1 MIKVGITGGIGSG
14 KTTVC
19 EIFERLGVPVYY
31 ADKQAKYLM
40 ETDKKLREAIR
51 QLFGDEAFDSENNL
65 NRAFIAGIVFKD
77 EEKLLALNALVHPA
91 VKADYDSWN
100 SILERKEYPYSLKE
114 AALLVESGS
123 YKDLDKLIVVSAPL
137 EDRIKRVMARDN
149 VSEEQVKARIDAQL
163 PDAEKVKLAD
173 YVIANNLIME
183 LVPQVSKVHLDLLN
197 AQ

>member
-40 ETDKKLREAIR
+40 ETDKNLREGIR
-51 QLFGDEAFDSENNL
+51 QLFGDEAFDAENNL

-100 SILERKEYPYSLKE
+100 AILARKEYPYSLKE

-149 VSEEQVKARIDAQL
+149 ISEEQVKARIDAQL
-163 PDAEKVKLAD
+163 PESEKVKLAD
-173 YVIANNLIME
+173 YVIDNNLIME
-183 LVPQVSKVHLDLLN
+183 LVPQVGKVHLDLLN

>member
-40 ETDKKLREAIR
+40 ETDKNLREGIR
-51 QLFGDEAFDSENNL
+51 QLFGDEAFDAENNL

-100 SILERKEYPYSLKE
+100 AILARKEYPYSLKE

-149 VSEEQVKARIDAQL
+149 ITAEQVKARIDAQL
-163 PDAEKVKLAD
+163 PESEKVKLAD
-173 YVIANNLIME
+173 YVIDNNLIME
-183 LVPQVSKVHLDLLN
+183 LVPQVGKVHLDLLN

>member
-40 ETDKKLREAIR
+40 ETDKALRESIR
-51 QLFGDEAFDSENNL
+51 QLFGDEAFDDENNL

-100 SILERKEYPYSLKE
+100 AILARKEYPYSLKE

-149 VSEEQVKARIDAQL
+149 ITAEQVKARIDAQL
-163 PDAEKVKLAD
+163 PESEKVKLAD
-173 YVIANNLIME
+173 YVIDNNLIME
-183 LVPQVSKVHLDLLN
+183 LVPQVGKVHLDLLN

>member
-173 YVIANNLIME
+173 YVIDNNLIME

>member
-100 SILERKEYPYSLKE
+100 AILARKEYPYSLKE

-163 PDAEKVKLAD
+163 PDAGKVKLAD

>member
-51 QLFGDEAFDSENNL
+51 QLFGDEAFDAENNL

-100 SILERKEYPYSLKE
+100 AILARKEYPYSLKE

-149 VSEEQVKARIDAQL
+149 ITAEQVKARIDAQL
-163 PDAEKVKLAD
+163 PESEKVKLAD
-173 YVIANNLIME
+173 YVIDNNLIME
-183 LVPQVSKVHLDLLN
+183 LVPQVGKVHLDLLN

>member
-51 QLFGDEAFDSENNL
+51 QLFGDEAFDAENKL

-100 SILERKEYPYSLKE
+100 AILARKEYPYSLKE

-173 YVIANNLIME
+173 YVIDNNLIME

>member
-51 QLFGDEAFDSENNL
+51 QLFGDEAFDAENNL

-100 SILERKEYPYSLKE
+100 AILARKEYPYSLKE

-173 YVIANNLIME
+173 YVIDNNLIME

>member
-65 NRAFIAGIVFKD
+65 NRTFIAGIVFKD

>member
-19 EIFERLGVPVYY
+19 EVFERLGVPVYY

-51 QLFGDEAFDSENNL
+51 QLFGDEAFDAENNL

-77 EEKLLALNALVHPA
+77 EAKLLALNALVHPA

-100 SILERKEYPYSLKE
+100 AILARKEYPYNLKE

-149 VSEEQVKARIDAQL
+149 ITAEQVKTRIDAQL
-163 PDAEKVKLAD
+163 PESEKVKLAD
-173 YVIANNLIME
+173 YVIDNNLIME
-183 LVPQVSKVHLDLLN
+183 LVPQVGKVHLDLLN

>member
-31 ADKQAKYLM
+31 ADKHAKYLM

-51 QLFGDEAFDSENNL
+51 QLFGDEAFDAENNL

-100 SILERKEYPYSLKE
+100 AILARKEYPYSLKE

-149 VSEEQVKARIDAQL
+149 ISEEQVKARIDAQL
-163 PDAEKVKLAD
+163 PESEKVKLAD
-173 YVIANNLIME
+173 YVIDNNLIME
-183 LVPQVSKVHLDLLN
+183 LVPQVGKVHLDLLN

>member
-40 ETDKKLREAIR
+40 ETDKNLREGIR
-51 QLFGDEAFDSENNL
+51 QLFGDEAFDAENKL

-77 EEKLLALNALVHPA
+77 EAKLLALNALVHPA

-100 SILERKEYPYSLKE
+100 AILARKEYPYSLKE

-149 VSEEQVKARIDAQL
+149 ITAEQVKTRIDAQL
-163 PDAEKVKLAD
+163 PESEKVKLAD
-173 YVIANNLIME
+173 YVIDNNLIME
-183 LVPQVSKVHLDLLN
+183 LLPQVGKVHLDLLN

>member
-1 MIKVGITGGIGSG
+1 
-14 KTTVC
+14 
-19 EIFERLGVPVYY
+19 VYY

-51 QLFGDEAFDSENNL
+51 QLFGDEAFDAENNL

-77 EEKLLALNALVHPA
+77 EAKLLALNALVHPA

-100 SILERKEYPYSLKE
+100 AILARKEYPYSLKE

-149 VSEEQVKARIDAQL
+149 ITAEQVKARIDAQL
-163 PDAEKVKLAD
+163 PESEKVKLAD
-173 YVIANNLIME
+173 YVIDNNFIME
-183 LVPQVSKVHLDLLN
+183 LVPQVGKVHLDLLN

>member
-19 EIFERLGVPVYY
+19 EVFERLGVPVYY

-51 QLFGDEAFDSENNL
+51 QLFGDEAFDAENNL

-77 EEKLLALNALVHPA
+77 EAKLLALNALVHPA

-100 SILERKEYPYSLKE
+100 AILARKEYPYSLKE

-149 VSEEQVKARIDAQL
+149 ITAEQVKARIDAQL
-163 PDAEKVKLAD
+163 PESEKVKLAD
-173 YVIANNLIME
+173 YVIDNNLIME
-183 LVPQVSKVHLDLLN
+183 LVPQVGKVHLDLLN

>member
-163 PDAEKVKLAD
+163 PDAGKVKLAD

>member
-149 VSEEQVKARIDAQL
+149 VSEEQVNARIDAQL

>member
-19 EIFERLGVPVYY
+19 EVFERLGVPVYY

-51 QLFGDEAFDSENNL
+51 QLFGDEAFDAENNL

-100 SILERKEYPYSLKE
+100 AILARKEYPYSLKE

-149 VSEEQVKARIDAQL
+149 ISEEQVKARIDAQL
-163 PDAEKVKLAD
+163 PESEKVKLAD
-173 YVIANNLIME
+173 YVIDNNLIME
-183 LVPQVSKVHLDLLN
+183 LVPQVGKVHLDLLN

>member
-19 EIFERLGVPVYY
+19 DVFERLGVPVYY

-40 ETDKKLREAIR
+40 QTDKALRASIR
-51 QLFGDEAFDSENNL
+51 QLFGDEAFDTENSL
-65 NRAFIAGIVFKD
+65 NRAYIAGIVFKD
-77 EEKLLALNALVHPA
+77 DEKLLALNALVHPA

-100 SILERKEYPYSLKE
+100 AILAKKNYPYSLKE

-149 VSEEQVKARIDAQL
+149 ITEAQVKARIDAQL
-163 PDAEKVKLAD
+163 PESEKVKLANF
-173 YVIANNLIME
+173 VIENNLIME
-183 LVPQVSKVHLDLLN
+183 LVPQVSKIHLSLLS

>member
-19 EIFERLGVPVYY
+19 EIFERLCVPVYY

-100 SILERKEYPYSLKE
+100 AILARKEYPYSLKE

-149 VSEEQVKARIDAQL
+149 ITAEQVKARIDAQL
-163 PDAEKVKLAD
+163 PESEKVKLAD
-173 YVIANNLIME
+173 YVIDNNLIME
-183 LVPQVSKVHLDLLN
+183 LVPQVGKVHLDLLN

>member
-51 QLFGDEAFDSENNL
+51 QLFGDEAFDAENNL

-100 SILERKEYPYSLKE
+100 AILARKEYPYSLKE

-163 PDAEKVKLAD
+163 PDAGKVKLAD
-173 YVIANNLIME
+173 YVIDNNLIME

>member
-19 EIFERLGVPVYY
+19 EVFERLGVPVYY

-40 ETDKKLREAIR
+40 ETDKNLREAIR
-51 QLFGDEAFDSENNL
+51 QLFGDEAFDAENNL

-100 SILERKEYPYSLKE
+100 AILARKEYPYSLKE

-149 VSEEQVKARIDAQL
+149 ITAEQVKARIDAQL
-163 PDAEKVKLAD
+163 PESEKVKLAD
-173 YVIANNLIME
+173 YVIDNNLIME
-183 LVPQVSKVHLDLLN
+183 LVPQVGKVHLDLLN

>member
-1 MIKVGITGGIGSG
+1 MIKVGITGDIGSG

-51 QLFGDEAFDSENNL
+51 QLFGDEAFDAENNL

-100 SILERKEYPYSLKE
+100 AILARKEYPYSLKE

-149 VSEEQVKARIDAQL
+149 ISEEQVKARIDAQL
-163 PDAEKVKLAD
+163 PESEKVKLAD
-173 YVIANNLIME
+173 YVIDNNLIME
-183 LVPQVSKVHLDLLN
+183 LVPQVGKVHLDLLN

>member
-19 EIFERLGVPVYY
+19 EVFERLGVPVYY

-51 QLFGDEAFDSENNL
+51 QLFGDEAFDAEKKL

-77 EEKLLALNALVHPA
+77 EEKLLALNSLVHPA

-100 SILERKEYPYSLKE
+100 AILARKEYPYSLKE

-123 YKDLDKLIVVSAPL
+123 HKDLDKLIVVSAPL
-137 EDRIKRVMARDN
+137 ADRIQRVMARDN
-149 VSEEQVKARIDAQL
+149 ISEEQVKARIGAQL
-163 PDAEKVKLAD
+163 PEAEKVKLAD
-173 YVIANNLIME
+173 YVIENNLIME

>member
-51 QLFGDEAFDSENNL
+51 QLFGDEAFDAENNL

-100 SILERKEYPYSLKE
+100 AILVRKEYPYSLKE
-114 AALLVESGS
+114 VALLVESGS

-149 VSEEQVKARIDAQL
+149 ISEEQVKARIDAQL
-163 PDAEKVKLAD
+163 PESEKVKLAD
-173 YVIANNLIME
+173 YVIDNNLIME
-183 LVPQVSKVHLDLLN
+183 LVPQVGKVHLDLLN

>member
-19 EIFERLGVPVYY
+19 EVFERLGVPVYY

-51 QLFGDEAFDSENNL
+51 LLFGDEAFDAENNL

-100 SILERKEYPYSLKE
+100 AILARKEYPYSLKE

-149 VSEEQVKARIDAQL
+149 ISEEQVKARIDAQL
-163 PDAEKVKLAD
+163 PESEKVKLAD
-173 YVIANNLIME
+173 YVIDNNLIME
-183 LVPQVSKVHLDLLN
+183 LVPQVGKVHLDLLN

>member
-19 EIFERLGVPVYY
+19 EVFERLGVPVYY

-51 QLFGDEAFDSENNL
+51 QLFGDEAFDAENNL

-100 SILERKEYPYSLKE
+100 AILARKEYPYSLKE

-173 YVIANNLIME
+173 YVIDNNLIME

>member
-19 EIFERLGVPVYY
+19 EVFERLGVPVYY

-51 QLFGDEAFDSENNL
+51 LLFGDEAFDAENNL

-100 SILERKEYPYSLKE
+100 AILARKEYPYSLKE

-149 VSEEQVKARIDAQL
+149 ISEEQVKARIDAQL
-163 PDAEKVKLAD
+163 PEAEKVKLAD
-173 YVIANNLIME
+173 YVIDNNLIME

>member
-40 ETDKKLREAIR
+40 ETDKNLREGIR
-51 QLFGDEAFDSENNL
+51 QLFGEEAFDAENNL
-65 NRAFIAGIVFKD
+65 NRAYIAGIVFKD

-100 SILERKEYPYSLKE
+100 AILARKEYPYSLKE

-137 EDRIKRVMARDN
+137 ADRIKRVMARDN

-173 YVIANNLIME
+173 YVIDNNLIME

>member
-19 EIFERLGVPVYY
+19 EVFERLGVPVYY

-51 QLFGDEAFDSENNL
+51 QLFGDEAFDAENNL

-100 SILERKEYPYSLKE
+100 AILARKEYPYSLKE

-123 YKDLDKLIVVSAPL
+123 YKDLDKLIVVSAPI

-149 VSEEQVKARIDAQL
+149 ISEEQVKARIDAQL
-163 PDAEKVKLAD
+163 PESEKVKLAD
-173 YVIANNLIME
+173 YVIDNNLIME
-183 LVPQVSKVHLDLLN
+183 LVPQVGKVHLDLLN

>member
-51 QLFGDEAFDSENNL
+51 QLFGDEAFDAENNL

-100 SILERKEYPYSLKE
+100 AILTRKEYPYSLKE

-123 YKDLDKLIVVSAPL
+123 YKDLDKLIVVTAPL

-149 VSEEQVKARIDAQL
+149 ISEEQVKARIDAQL
-163 PDAEKVKLAD
+163 PEAEKVKLAD
-173 YVIANNLIME
+173 YVIDNNLIME

>member
-51 QLFGDEAFDSENNL
+51 QLFGDEAFDAENNL

-100 SILERKEYPYSLKE
+100 AILARKEYPYSLKE

-149 VSEEQVKARIDAQL
+149 ISEEQVKARIDAQL
-163 PDAEKVKLAD
+163 PESEKVKLAD
-173 YVIANNLIME
+173 YVIDNNLIME
-183 LVPQVSKVHLDLLN
+183 LVPQVGKVHLDLLN

>member
-1 MIKVGITGGIGSG
+1 
-14 KTTVC
+14 
-19 EIFERLGVPVYY
+19 VYY

-51 QLFGDEAFDSENNL
+51 QLFGDEAFDAENKL

-100 SILERKEYPYSLKE
+100 AILARKEYPYSLKE

-123 YKDLDKLIVVSAPL
+123 YKDLRQINRGFGS
-137 EDRIKRVMARDN
+137 IGG
-149 VSEEQVKARIDAQL
+149 
-163 PDAEKVKLAD
+163 
-173 YVIANNLIME
+173 
-183 LVPQVSKVHLDLLN
+183 
-197 AQ
+197 

>member
-40 ETDKKLREAIR
+40 ETDKNLREGIR
-51 QLFGDEAFDSENNL
+51 QLFGEDAFDTENNL
-65 NRAFIAGIVFKD
+65 NRAYIAGIVFKD

-100 SILERKEYPYSLKE
+100 AILARKEYPYSLKE

-137 EDRIKRVMARDN
+137 ADRIKRVMARDN
-149 VSEEQVKARIDAQL
+149 ISEEQVKARIDAQL
-163 PDAEKVKLAD
+163 PELEKVKLAD
-173 YVIANNLIME
+173 YVIDNNLIME

>member
-40 ETDKKLREAIR
+40 ETDKKLREGIIH
-51 QLFGDEAFDSENNL
+51 LFGEEAYDTENNL
-65 NRAFIAGIVFKD
+65 NRAFIAGIVFKN

-100 SILERKEYPYSLKE
+100 AILARKEYPYSLKE
-114 AALLVESGS
+114 AALLIESGS

-149 VSEEQVKARIDAQL
+149 ISEEQVKARIDAQL
-163 PDAEKVKLAD
+163 PEAEKVKLAD
-173 YVIANNLIME
+173 YVIDNNLIME

>member
-40 ETDKKLREAIR
+40 ETDKALRESIR
-51 QLFGDEAFDSENNL
+51 QLFGDEAFDAENNL

-100 SILERKEYPYSLKE
+100 AILARKEYPYSLKE

-149 VSEEQVKARIDAQL
+149 ISEEQVKARIDAQL
-163 PDAEKVKLAD
+163 PESEKVKLAD
-173 YVIANNLIME
+173 YVIDNNLIME
-183 LVPQVSKVHLDLLN
+183 LVPQVGKVHLDLLN

>member
-100 SILERKEYPYSLKE
+100 AILARKEYPYSLKE

>member
-40 ETDKKLREAIR
+40 ETDKALREAIR
-51 QLFGDEAFDSENNL
+51 QLFGDEAFDAENNL

-100 SILERKEYPYSLKE
+100 AILARKEYPYSLKE

-149 VSEEQVKARIDAQL
+149 ISEEQVKARIDAQL
-163 PDAEKVKLAD
+163 PESEKVKLAD
-173 YVIANNLIME
+173 YVIDNNLIME
-183 LVPQVSKVHLDLLN
+183 LVPQVGKVHLDLLN

>member
-19 EIFERLGVPVYY
+19 EVFERLGVPVYY

-51 QLFGDEAFDSENNL
+51 QLFGDEAFDAENNL

-77 EEKLLALNALVHPA
+77 EAKLLALNALVHPA

-100 SILERKEYPYSLKE
+100 AILARKEYPYSLKE

-137 EDRIKRVMARDN
+137 EDRIKRVIARDN
-149 VSEEQVKARIDAQL
+149 ITAEQVKARIDAQL
-163 PDAEKVKLAD
+163 PESEKVKLAD
-173 YVIANNLIME
+173 YVIDNNLIME
-183 LVPQVSKVHLDLLN
+183 LVPQVGKVHLDLLN